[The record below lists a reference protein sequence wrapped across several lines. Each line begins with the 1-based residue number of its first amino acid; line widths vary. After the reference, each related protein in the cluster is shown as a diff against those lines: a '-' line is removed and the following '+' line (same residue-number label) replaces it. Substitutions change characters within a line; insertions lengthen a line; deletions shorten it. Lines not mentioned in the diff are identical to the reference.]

1 MIIRCCSIDLSPGKW
16 IGLDY
21 PKKNRPDN
29 AFARQS
35 VKSPEIK
42 AVSTMGVDGTAFIPP
57 RGKFFTTPIFPPPPL
72 PPHTH
77 RNYIAMQLFLSFA
90 FTGSVQLRS

>member
-16 IGLDY
+16 IVLDL

-35 VKSPEIK
+35 IKSPEIK
-42 AVSTMGVDGTAFIPP
+42 AVSTTGVD
-57 RGKFFTTPIFPPPPL
+57 
-72 PPHTH
+72 
-77 RNYIAMQLFLSFA
+77 SF
-90 FTGSVQLRS
+90 

>member
-42 AVSTMGVDGTAFIPP
+42 AVSTMGVDETAFIPP
-57 RGKFFTTPIFPPPPL
+57 RGKFFTTPISPPPL